1 MWGVV
6 RIAFRNTRRQARR
19 SVLLGGA
26 IAFGVMIITLV
37 NAFTQGAVGNVR
49 SNFSYAAGGHIFVT
63 GTELTESRREVGRI
77 GDDRPLRA
85 AVDPSDP
92 RIASVHR
99 RSAAYG
105 SLIFGART
113 VSQQI
118 EGVDFAAEE
127 HFRRGLQV
135 REGSVEDLSDP
146 QLLILPAKAA
156 DRLGIRVGESLL
168 VRLQSVTGQQ
178 NVGEFRVVA
187 IIKDTGSFG
196 LSSAYTSL
204 A

>member
-1 MWGVV
+1 M
-6 RIAFRNTRRQARR
+6 
-19 SVLLGGA
+19 
-26 IAFGVMIITLV
+26 
-37 NAFTQGAVGNVR
+37 
-49 SNFSYAAGGHIFVT
+49 
-63 GTELTESRREVGRI
+63 
-77 GDDRPLRA
+77 
-85 AVDPSDP
+85 DPSDP

-146 QLLILPAKAA
+146 QLLILPAK
-156 DRLGIRVGESLL
+156 RPI
-168 VRLQSVTGQQ
+168 
-178 NVGEFRVVA
+178 
-187 IIKDTGSFG
+187 GSASEWARAFWSG
-196 LSSAYTSL
+196 SNR
-204 A
+204 